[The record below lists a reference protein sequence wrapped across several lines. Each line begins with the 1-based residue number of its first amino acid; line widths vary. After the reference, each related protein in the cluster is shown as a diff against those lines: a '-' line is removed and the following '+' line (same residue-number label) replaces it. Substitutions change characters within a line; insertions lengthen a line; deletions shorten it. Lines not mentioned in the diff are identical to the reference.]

1 MSGWGREDLRR
12 DNANHGAPAEAG
24 AAEVEERQVESV
36 RAPLDFCEYSCL
48 LIRQSRWQ
56 GLALLLGGMD
66 TQSSRG
72 HGLEVGIL
80 IR

>member
-1 MSGWGREDLRR
+1 MRGGSRGHRQCWNILAKCAGVSGWGREDLRR

-36 RAPLDFCEYSCL
+36 RAPLDLGEYSCL

-56 GLALLLGGMD
+56 RLALLL
-66 TQSSRG
+66 
-72 HGLEVGIL
+72 
-80 IR
+80 